1 MYIISFDIGIK
12 NMAYCIGNFINNEFK
27 INKLEKI
34 DLNCK
39 NNNIQ
44 MIIDSTIEFLDYISS
59 DFLKDEKIIILIEC
73 QMTSKMKIIQTV
85 INTYYKLI
93 NKYENV
99 EIETIYLSP
108 KHKLNLIKNYITQIP
123 DSIINNKIVND
134 KYKQN
139 KLDSIIFSKWILEN
153 IYKNDDILEYFNSLK
168 KKDDISDALLMVIYY
183 YESKVI
189 LKID

>member
-12 NMAYCIGNFINNEFK
+12 NMAYCIGNINNNEFK

-59 DFLKDEKIIILIEC
+59 DFIKDEKIIILIEC

-108 KHKLNLIKNYITQIP
+108 KHKMNLIKNYITQIP

-153 IYKNDDILEYFNSLK
+153 IYKNNDILEYFNSLK

-183 YESKVI
+183 YENNV
-189 LKID
+189 KI